1 MLIQSALATHS
12 DQLVL
17 LLAGMVLL
25 AALVVAAAGMV
36 LGRRQ
41 FELQDAR
48 KRLDRAVGALVS
60 IQQGQT
66 SALGDPLAV
75 LGPAAAATRQAAVE
89 HHLANALDALTTKA
103 LRVSYFQ
110 CVVVATTL
118 VAAGRTG
125 EAQKYFGRACDRAEG
140 RFGRA
145 SAQRAFGSALM
156 AAGQLGEGRRH
167 LLAAGKTFLDLSRNN
182 NFDHDELV
190 GQAFDT
196 SRLLIQF
203 ELDRQH
209 LANAGSDLRHLCDL
223 ACSLRDPSRA
233 AAARRSLAA
242 LTAVAERLR
251 NPPAVGSVDEAGDE
265 RGEERMPPNPRARKR
280 DLVLVSG

>member
-1 MLIQSALATHS
+1 MSMHTALATNS
-12 DQLVL
+12 DQLL
-17 LLAGMVLL
+17 LILAGMVLL
-25 AALVVAAAGMV
+25 AALVVSAAGMV

-48 KRLDRAVGALVS
+48 KRLDHAVGALMS
-60 IQQGQT
+60 IQQGQ
-66 SALGDPLAV
+66 APGRGVPIHGD
-75 LGPAAAATRQAAVE
+75 VE
-89 HHLANALDALTTKA
+89 YHLANALDAIGTRT

-110 CVVVATTL
+110 YVVVANTL
-118 VAAGRTG
+118 VAMGRTG
-125 EAQKYFGRACDRAEG
+125 EALKYFGRACDRAEG

-145 SAQRAFGSALM
+145 SSQRAFGCALM
-156 AAGQLGEGRRH
+156 AAGELGEGRRH

-196 SRLLIQF
+196 NRLLIQL

-251 NPPAVGSVDEAGDE
+251 NPPAAEPSDDAGE
-265 RGEERMPPNPRARKR
+265 RPAERLLPMPRAHKR